1 MNDRP
6 AFYIGTSG
14 WNYRHWKGP
23 FYPPGLRATELL
35 PFYRERFSTVEVNN
49 SFYILPSI
57 GTFAAWRRDAGDDF
71 RFAVKASRFI
81 THMKKL
87 KDPEEPIARLLGRVQ
102 ALGPAL
108 GPILFQL
115 PPRWRYNR
123 DRLEHF
129 LAVLPSTYRFAIE
142 FREPSWWNDD
152 VYDLLRRSNVAFC
165 IFDLAGRQSPPI
177 VTADFVYV
185 RLHGPEAAYQG
196 RYGRERLAL
205 WLHRFRE
212 WSDST
217 RDLYC
222 YFDNDQNGYAPQ
234 DALELNELVRSNDGP
249 PERMGMRND
258 AWIPALSTH

>member
-1 MNDRP
+1 MNDHP

-35 PFYRERFSTVEVNN
+35 PFYRERFSTVEINN
-49 SFYILPSI
+49 SFYILPTAD
-57 GTFAAWRRDAGDDF
+57 TFAAWRRTAGEDF
-71 RFAVKASRFI
+71 CFAVKASRFI

-87 KDPEEPIARLLGRVQ
+87 KEPEEPIARLLGRVE
-102 ALGPAL
+102 ALGPTL

-123 DRLEHF
+123 ERFEHF
-129 LAVLPSTYRFAIE
+129 LAALPSSHRFAIE
-142 FREPSWWNDD
+142 FREASWWHDE
-152 VYDLLRRSNVAFC
+152 VYTLLRRANVAFC

-185 RLHGPEAAYQG
+185 RLHGPEGAYQG
-196 RYGRERLAL
+196 RYGSDRLSH
-205 WLHRFRE
+205 WLRRFRE
-212 WSDST
+212 WSEGR

-222 YFDNDQNGYAPQ
+222 YFDNDQNGYAPH
-234 DALELNELVRSNDGP
+234 DALDLNDLLRSNGSG
-249 PERMGMRND
+249 PERTGKGRD
-258 AWIPALSTH
+258 AWKPALSIR